1 MSFEQSGWITS
12 SREFD
17 DLIVEKRQRED
28 GAAVGRITINRPHVL
43 NAMTRHT
50 MLEMME
56 AIELLN
62 ADQQIGVVVL
72 TGAGDRAFCSGGD
85 VKWEEERS
93 SAQLIIEAPPN
104 QAVRFSLNPVIAA
117 VKGYAIG
124 GGNHLAYTCDFTIA
138 AENAIFGQVGPRIG
152 SPADGYIVRYLIRV
166 VGAKRAREIWMTGR
180 RIDAQTALDWG
191 LANSVASL
199 DAMDDEVDRMCN
211 EILSASPTCI
221 RILKAAF
228 DQEIDEMA
236 GDVRKTAHL
245 MAPGFADGPEAGAA
259 REGFLEKVEVD
270 YWRHIRESIEREGP
284 HPGWNYGAEGADAT
298 TRA

>member
-1 MSFEQSGWITS
+1 MASDWSGWVTAKDT
-12 SREFD
+12 FN
-17 DLIVEKRQRED
+17 DLIVEKRERSD
-28 GAAVGRITINRPHVL
+28 GAAVGRITINRPDVL

-50 MLEMME
+50 MLEMMQ
-56 AIELLN
+56 AVELMN
-62 ADQQIGVVVL
+62 EDPQIGVVVL

-104 QAVRFSLNPVIAA
+104 QAVRFSLSPVIAV

-152 SPADGYIVRYLIRV
+152 SPADGYIVRYLTRV

-180 RIDAQTALDWG
+180 RIDAELALEWG
-191 LANSVASL
+191 LANAVAPL
-199 DAMDDEVDRMCN
+199 DGIDDEVDRLCD

-228 DQEIDEMA
+228 DREIDEMA

-259 REGFLEKVEVD
+259 REGFLNKSEVD
-270 YWRHIRESIEREGP
+270 YWGHIRERIERDGR
-284 HPGWNYGAEGADAT
+284 HPGWAT
-298 TRA
+298 D